1 MNYIK
6 NLITISLSAIILL
19 PSVLQAQKQI
29 EIHSHNDYRQRVPF
43 YQAYSQGVSSI
54 EADLFYVDG
63 QLLIGHDPEDL
74 NGDRRF
80 ESLYIDP
87 ILKLYSE
94 NNGKAWKD
102 SDNILTLL
110 VEIKSETSP
119 TLAKIVELLDKYPR
133 IFDPKV
139 NPYAVRIVITGN
151 VPKPAEFGK
160 YPDYIGFDGLIDEN
174 YTPQQLA
181 RVPMISLPFFDYA
194 SWNGKGS
201 LTASQK
207 EKVQGAIDQVHKM
220 GKPIRFWAAPDGVT
234 AWNTLYYMGVDIIN
248 TDKVELC
255 ADYFRN
261 FVDKNFF
268 IDGSKHNEMKG
279 VKGTDRLDKTTSGFK
294 GFDRDKI
301 QLTQRIETYKPTYLN
316 NGVNK
321 PVKNVILLIGDG
333 MGLNQV
339 NIAETVNKGL
349 TLLNFLNIGFQINS
363 PLDCYTSDSA
373 SGGSALATGKRHYNR
388 HIAMSETGEI
398 YPSITD
404 FASEKGIACGV
415 VTLGNLADATPAAFY
430 GHSTERDNA
439 DEITRYLLDG
449 KLTVL
454 AGGGLDVFTK
464 RDDGIDMVK
473 ELKKKY
479 RFITDVEDIDKN
491 KTPVICADNLMDLA
505 ATQQTIGLLADATR
519 KSIDVLTQNSDNG
532 FFLMVEGA
540 KIDYAGHSNS
550 LAGSVVEMLSFDLA
564 IAEALKFA
572 DSNGET
578 LVVVT
583 ADHETGG
590 LVLVDG
596 DREKGLIT
604 ARYTTDDH
612 TPVMLPVWA
621 YGPGA
626 QNFMGVYWNNEICNK
641 ITALLGIKK

>member
-1 MNYIK
+1 MKQLYKSICV
-6 NLITISLSAIILL
+6 IICAIILL
-19 PSVLQAQKQI
+19 PYSISAQKQNI
-29 EIHSHNDYRQRVPF
+29 QIHSHNDYRQRVPF
-43 YQAYSQGVSSI
+43 YQAYSQQVSSI
-54 EADLFYVDG
+54 EADLFYKDG
-63 QLLIGHDPEDL
+63 QLLIGHDLEDL
-74 NGDRRF
+74 SPDATF
-80 ESLYIDP
+80 EDMYVNPLV
-87 ILKLYSE
+87 KLFKQ

-102 SDNILTLL
+102 SDNTLTLL
-110 VEIKSETSP
+110 IELKSKTSP
-119 TLAKIVELLDKYPR
+119 TLDKVVELLNKYPNV
-133 IFDPKV
+133 FNSKTNPNAVKV
-139 NPYAVRIVITGN
+139 VITGN
-151 VPKPAEFGK
+151 VPKPADFKK
-160 YPDYIGFDGLIDEN
+160 YPDYIFFDGLIHEK
-174 YTPQQLA
+174 YTTEQFA
-181 RVPMISLPFFDYA
+181 RVSMISMPFFDYA
-194 SWNGKGS
+194 DWNGKGS
-201 LTASQK
+201 LTVSQK
-207 EKVQGAIDQVHKM
+207 EKVQGAIDQVHKK

-234 AWNTLYYMGVDIIN
+234 AWNTLHYMGVDIIN

-255 ADYFRN
+255 TDYFRN
-261 FVDKNFF
+261 FIDKNFF
-268 IDGSKHNEMKG
+268 IDGSKHVEMKG

-301 QLTQRIETYKPTYLN
+301 QLTQRIETYTPTYLN
-316 NGVNK
+316 NGTNK
-321 PVKNVILLIGDG
+321 PVKNVIFLIGDG
-333 MGLNQV
+333 MGLNQI

-349 TLLNFLNIGFQINS
+349 TLLHFLNIGFQINS
-363 PLDCYTSDSA
+363 PLDSYTSDSA
-373 SGGSALATGKRHYNR
+373 AGGSALATGKHHYNR
-388 HIAMSETGEI
+388 HISMSETGEV

-404 FASEKGIACGV
+404 YAHEKGLACGV

-449 KLTVL
+449 KLTIL
-454 AGGGLDVFTK
+454 AGGGMDIFTNRKDNLTLNDFQNHYQVVNDVD
-464 RDDGIDMVK
+464 RID
-473 ELKKKY
+473 E
-479 RFITDVEDIDKN
+479 TD
-491 KTPVICADNLMDLA
+491 TPVICADNLMDLA
-505 ATQQTIGLLADATR
+505 ATQETIGLLADATR
-519 KSIDVLTQNSDNG
+519 RSINKLSKASDKG

-596 DREKGLIT
+596 DRDKGLIT

-641 ITALLGIKK
+641 IKALLGI